1 MSNASPVLWRQSN
14 FVKVLAGE
22 TVSDTGSRIGGL
34 ALPLAAALTLQATP
48 AQMAALRAAEYLPRV
63 LVGLV
68 AGVWIDRVRR
78 RPVLI
83 VSNLVRAALLVL
95 VAIAAALGLL
105 RLELLLVVGI
115 ALAALEMLFS
125 TTLAAYLPTLVP
137 RRLLLQANSARATSD
152 AATEVGGQTAAGVL
166 IQVLGVPL
174 AVGIDG
180 ASFLASALGIAL
192 VRAPEPTPP
201 PRAERRRLDAELRE
215 GMRTLVGQ
223 PILRAFL
230 ATAGSAKIA
239 NFGIGLCRM
248 KAAYCSTTAATL
260 GRLAIDGNLLRPD
273 QCRPARLAFLIRRTI
288 GGHLGFAERPEDAG
302 RQDPLHEQVL
312 VQDHLL
318 ARWRPQ
324 PLEEAPGLA
333 EFGPLGGPGYGL
345 HVGDSRD
352 LVGVP
357 RRPVKPQRRAPIVHD
372 QDHVAG
378 ELERLEP
385 RIEIARVLLER
396 IRPVARSAR
405 LPHPD
410 QVRRQAPA
418 QPRHMRNDVPPQ
430 IRRGGVAMQEHD
442 RRALSRVDV
451 AHLRIPHGHTLA
463 RMRIVGADH
472 QRRRVTTLAVAH
484 SRSSA
489 SASGSG
495 RTACRSHHRSP
506 DTPPTAAAPVRGH
519 SAAHCRRSPR

>member
-1 MSNASPVLWRQSN
+1 MSNASPGLWRQSN

-105 RLELLLVVGI
+105 RVELLLVVGI

-137 RRLLLQANSARATSD
+137 RRLLVQANSARATSD

-230 ATAGSAKIA
+230 ATAVTANFSYSVIMAIYVLYLTQELALSPAAIGIVFGLGGGSGVLLGSAA
-239 NFGIGLCRM
+239 AARCSQRFG
-248 KAAYCSTTAATL
+248 L
-260 GRLAIDGNLLRPD
+260 GR
-273 QCRPARLAFLIRRTI
+273 T
-288 GGHLGFAERPEDAG
+288 
-302 RQDPLHEQVL
+302 L
-312 VQDHLL
+312 V
-318 ARWRPQ
+318 
-324 PLEEAPGLA
+324 
-333 EFGPLGGPGYGL
+333 
-345 HVGDSRD
+345 
-352 LVGVP
+352 
-357 RRPVKPQRRAPIVHD
+357 
-372 QDHVAG
+372 
-378 ELERLEP
+378 
-385 RIEIARVLLER
+385 
-396 IRPVARSAR
+396 
-405 LPHPD
+405 
-410 QVRRQAPA
+410 
-418 QPRHMRNDVPPQ
+418 
-430 IRRGGVAMQEHD
+430 
-442 RRALSRVDV
+442 
-451 AHLRIPHGHTLA
+451 
-463 RMRIVGADH
+463 
-472 QRRRVTTLAVAH
+472 
-484 SRSSA
+484 
-489 SASGSG
+489 
-495 RTACRSHHRSP
+495 
-506 DTPPTAAAPVRGH
+506 
-519 SAAHCRRSPR
+519 AAHCLFGIFGILLALAVVWPRLAGPLVFSAEFAQLSVNAVYMVNRVSVEQAVTPPRLQGRVQSGHRVAHALSGTLGIVVGGALGEWLGLSAAITIGVCGGLFSFVWLLRSPVRHLSALPAYVDHHRC